1 MEAVTEVEVFKHL
14 VVRDENDMEERE
26 QVRKQIS
33 IFKKRVPTNIFEN
46 EYYILYEALVKAAQ
60 YETVLTY
67 TQMYQIIINNIN
79 KFMDNPAV
87 HLEDICEDTFD
98 KNQVRDTLAE
108 QCMYRYEELRGEPVS
123 DAGELKMSLDLYLQS
138 WASHELQKVISDQ
151 HHILTQGKTIKG
163 KFLHG
168 LEDSHTYYTNEYA
181 KLREL
186 VVADLNDMA
195 NIIRTDMSYEE
206 VNRLFQQESISK
218 TVACTGVRG
227 VDEPIGYF
235 RKGDC
240 VSVMGQPGAGK
251 TRFSANILYNGLMM
265 GNNAVWYALEGN
277 ALQAF
282 SLLVARHI
290 LTLHRD
296 ISELDDKRIFDCS
309 YSEDYNDIVMS
320 AIIDLL
326 RNQKYGKVVIK
337 NVPLYDDEVMDDLGA
352 LWDSGFMFDIVMI
365 DYVSLV
371 MNKNHENP
379 STYLSRLVKSLKS
392 YAMSFRNSGY
402 LLVLPH
408 QLTREVILALMQG
421 KDTTIVGSSDTGEVI
436 KSSDISFALSRTDE
450 QFITDCM
457 TIHFTKTRFAKH
469 LPALEVLALH
479 GKCYFTDKDVA

>member
-1 MEAVTEVEVFKHL
+1 MEAVTELEIFKHL
-14 VVRDENDMEERE
+14 IAKDEADESERE
-26 QVRKQIS
+26 QVKKQLS
-33 IFKKRVPTNIFEN
+33 LFKKRVPSNIFEN
-46 EYYILYEALVKAAQ
+46 EFYILYEALIKAAQ

-67 TQMYQIIINNIN
+67 NQMYQIIINNIN
-79 KFMDNPAV
+79 KFMDNPSV
-87 HLEDICEDTFD
+87 KLDEICEDTYD
-98 KNQVRDTLAE
+98 KAQVRDTLAE
-108 QCMYRYEELRGEPVS
+108 QCMYRYEEIRAEPVS
-123 DAGELKMSLDLYLQS
+123 DVGELKMNLDLYLNS
-138 WASHELQKVISDQ
+138 WASFELQKVISDQ
-151 HHILTQGKTIKG
+151 HQILTQGKHVKG
-163 KFLHG
+163 KFLNG
-168 LEDSHTYYTNEYA
+168 LEDSHTYYTTEYA

-186 VVADLNDMA
+186 VVTDLNDMA
-195 NIIRTDMSYEE
+195 NIIRTDMTYDE
-206 VNRLFQQESISK
+206 VSRLYQQETISK

-240 VSVMGQPGAGK
+240 VSIMGQPGAGK

-309 YSEDYNDIVMS
+309 YSEEYNDIVMS

-392 YAMSFRNSGY
+392 FAMNFRNSGY
-402 LLVLPH
+402 LLILPH

-436 KSSDISFALSRTDE
+436 KSSDISFALARTDE
-450 QFITDCM
+450 QYITDMM
-457 TIHFTKTRFAKH
+457 TIYFTKTRFAKH
-469 LPALEVLALH
+469 LPPLEVLSLH
-479 GKCYFTDKDVA
+479 GKCYFTDKEAA